1 MKIKNL
7 LVVLFLVISSFTF
20 AQENPSPVEDGI
32 VVRCPIGTKNVW
44 NSVYIGSPTIRK
56 NISLSID
63 STVYGKTT
71 KIAFKNSSGFPD
83 TATGYYTLG
92 SGIRQWKNRS
102 SDYLY
107 YKSDTT
113 GAFWVNVEYTNG
125 PSLEYGGL
133 NKNEVIN
140 LIQTTSS
147 DTTTY
152 VPKYGDFT
160 VEDTK
165 TFRDST
171 ILEGKIM
178 NRGSATNR
186 PMIRSFYGDVGT
198 PTYVDVGQVGVGE
211 FNATINFDYTQ
222 GLHWYYD
229 TSRAAASLTMNL
241 GADSILCFQ
250 WIPKGYGNQPSQP
263 DAWALSG
270 NTTPWRVNSQGFM
283 GVIGG
288 ISSIFKRRGN
298 PTFGTSTAY
307 DYSDSSKPNF
317 GGRGGKSFFDWKVG
331 IGTELPATTFHTKNK
346 ATVEGTTN
354 YGVLSDWILQD
365 DGVSDR
371 AQLEL
376 RSPNGSLIA
385 FGNQSQYNSAY
396 MQFVNSTS
404 TFNIVSSIINLAGT
418 VQENGTALTSKY
430 SQLVQLDTLPK
441 LNNISNTF
449 SGNLKS
455 SHLALGTSGTSPIPW
470 LAVGVAVGDS
480 NMIGLN
486 LVNTTLNTTRN
497 SQSQATDTSSASIR
511 LTRWTGKPQL
521 DFVDNTGATTF
532 KIDSTGR
539 TTAANTL
546 LATSFTS
553 TSSGGFQATAAGLF
567 YFTGRSVIK
576 SPADGTVTFTNNAES
591 TGARLIF
598 GTATLNNL
606 PVYADNAAALS
617 GGLTAGQIYRTSTGV
632 LMVTY

>member
-32 VVRCPIGTKNVW
+32 IVRCPIGVKNVW
-44 NSVYIGSPTIRK
+44 NSVYIGSSAIRK

-133 NKNEVIN
+133 DRNEVIN

-160 VEDTK
+160 VENTK
-165 TFRDST
+165 TFNDST
-171 ILEGKIM
+171 VFKEQIVIS
-178 NRGSATNR
+178 GSATNR
-186 PMIRSFYGDVGT
+186 PFLSTTYGDVGT
-198 PTYVDVGQVGVGE
+198 PIYVDFGQLGVGE
-211 FNATINFDYTQ
+211 MNATINFDYSQ
-222 GLHWYYD
+222 GLHWYRD
-229 TSRAAASLTMNL
+229 TSRAMSLITNNI
-241 GADSILCFQ
+241 GSDSIFCWQ

-288 ISSIFKRRGN
+288 ITSIFKRQGN
-298 PTFGTSTAY
+298 PTVGTSTAS
-307 DYSDSSKPNF
+307 DYTDTTKYNF
-317 GGRGGKSFFDWKVG
+317 YGRGGKSAVDWKLG
-331 IGTELPATTFHTKNK
+331 IGTFTPVGVLHIFNK
-346 ATVEGTTN
+346 ATPKQTVTYNALTDVTIE
-354 YGVLSDWILQD
+354 DA
-365 DGVSDR
+365 GVSDR
-371 AQLEL
+371 AQLSFV
-376 RSPNGSLIA
+376 SPNGSLIA
-385 FGNQSQYNSAY
+385 MGDSATYNKAYLQY
-396 MQFVNSTS
+396 VNSTGIL
-404 TFNIVSSIINLAGT
+404 NI
-418 VQENGTALTSKY
+418 
-430 SQLVQLDTLPK
+430 
-441 LNNISNTF
+441 ISNT
-449 SGNLKS
+449 SVNIN
-455 SHLALGTSGTSPIPW
+455 GTTVTPSGTTTST
-470 LAVGVAVGDS
+470 
-480 NMIGLN
+480 
-486 LVNTTLNTTRN
+486 NTVI
-497 SQSQATDTSSASIR
+497 A
-511 LTRWTGKPQL
+511 P
-521 DFVDNTGATTF
+521 
-532 KIDSTGR
+532 
-539 TTAANTL
+539 
-546 LATSFTS
+546 SFTS
-553 TSSGGFQATAAGLF
+553 NAGGGFQATAGGIF